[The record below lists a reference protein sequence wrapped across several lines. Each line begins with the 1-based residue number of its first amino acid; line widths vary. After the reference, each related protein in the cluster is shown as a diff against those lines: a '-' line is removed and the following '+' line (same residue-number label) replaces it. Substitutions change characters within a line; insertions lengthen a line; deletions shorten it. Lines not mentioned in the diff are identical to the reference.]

1 MLGAAA
7 WDPPPGLSRGETIAN
22 AGHRGESAHADDLTL
37 DLARVAAPAQE
48 VKQILAGIASL
59 PVNTTYYLDSANGA
73 DSNSGTS
80 ATSAWRSVQ
89 KASNSLLRPGDR
101 LLLGRGQTFVG
112 ELSISESGTAAAPI
126 VVGAFGDGAQPVITG
141 GGDCVEISGSQVV
154 VHGIHLDNCS
164 WAGLQFA
171 TGASFNIAAGNVM
184 TRNVVGAHAEDGSAN
199 NRIVGNQIADNTKM
213 SRLTSTPDNDDSGAF
228 GVLLNGDMN
237 EVGYNVISGHDTFSY
252 DYGRDGAA
260 VEVFG
265 GQSNR
270 IHHNLALE
278 NDAFSELGNPRS
290 SANTFD
296 YNVVRSSLPQS
307 IFLVTRGAEDR
318 NGPVLSTRLHNNTV
332 LLTGANSQGFVCHA
346 GCGAG
351 ILFLRNNIF
360 QASLKAGYAD
370 GAIDE
375 DHNLYYGGQVQL
387 TMGPNSII
395 ANPRFSDAAG
405 GVLNLR
411 ADSPAIDA
419 GVLASSVKDFEG
431 RPVPQDGDGDNS
443 AVTDMGAF
451 EFVPGASVSAVL
463 TAIGPTPTRTPSPTP
478 TRTPTPTPTRTPGP
492 SPKPTATPLP
502 SPTLTPTPLPVAPAP
517 VQPPPA
523 QNVMVGA
530 GDIASCGTQGDE
542 ATANLPDA
550 IAGTVFTLGD
560 HVYEDGTPQEFSD
573 CYQPSWGRHKWR
585 TRPSAGNH
593 DYHVANASGY
603 YGYFGPAAGEAGKG
617 YYSYNVG
624 SGSWHVIVLNSECS
638 KVGGCASGSPQGQWL
653 QADLAANPTL
663 CTVAYWHRPVRT
675 IGPHSDDEGGML
687 PLWRVL
693 YDYKVE
699 LVINAHEHNYQRYA
713 PLNRDANAVDSVRGM
728 REIVVGTGGKGLTN
742 ADPARAGAKVGLE
755 VWGDRRGDGDGHDA
769 DLGVLKLVLNAGNYS
784 WQFIPIAGASFTDA
798 GTGSCR

>member
-1 MLGAAA
+1 MPATA
-7 WDPPPGLSRGETIAN
+7 
-22 AGHRGESAHADDLTL
+22 
-37 DLARVAAPAQE
+37 AQE

-346 GCGAG
+346 GCGAD

-411 ADSPAIDA
+411 ADSP
-419 GVLASSVKDFEG
+419 
-431 RPVPQDGDGDNS
+431 
-443 AVTDMGAF
+443 
-451 EFVPGASVSAVL
+451 
-463 TAIGPTPTRTPSPTP
+463 
-478 TRTPTPTPTRTPGP
+478 
-492 SPKPTATPLP
+492 
-502 SPTLTPTPLPVAPAP
+502 APAP

-593 DYHVANASGY
+593 DYHVANAPGY
-603 YGYFGPAAGEAGKG
+603 YGYFGPAAGAPGKG
-617 YYSYNVG
+617 YYSYNA
-624 SGSWHVIVLNSECS
+624 GSWHVIVLNSECS
-638 KVGGCASGSPQGQWL
+638 
-653 QADLAANPTL
+653 
-663 CTVAYWHRPVRT
+663 
-675 IGPHSDDEGGML
+675 
-687 PLWRVL
+687 
-693 YDYKVE
+693 
-699 LVINAHEHNYQRYA
+699 
-713 PLNRDANAVDSVRGM
+713 
-728 REIVVGTGGKGLTN
+728 
-742 ADPARAGAKVGLE
+742 
-755 VWGDRRGDGDGHDA
+755 
-769 DLGVLKLVLNAGNYS
+769 
-784 WQFIPIAGASFTDA
+784 
-798 GTGSCR
+798 